1 VIEKYQGDS
10 MRRDRFAIACLFVL
24 LITLV
29 SAGLVS
35 AHTTVTNGPY
45 NVEIGWL
52 DEPPIVGQMNAIV
65 MNLSSSDGQST
76 PVPES
81 ISGLTLTVLYGGQ
94 SKILTL
100 QPLGEDTPGQYVAPI
115 LPMVAGLYTV
125 DVNGT
130 LGTTTVSVQV
140 RPEEVQAPDSVQ
152 FPKAIAV
159 STASSLG
166 PAGWLALAGL
176 AVALAALVLALLS
189 LRKSR

>member
-1 VIEKYQGDS
+1 
-10 MRRDRFAIACLFVL
+10 MA
-24 LITLV
+24 LV
-29 SAGLVS
+29 CAGPVS

-76 PVPES
+76 PVTES
-81 ISGLTLTVLYGGQ
+81 ISGLTLTVSYGGQ
-94 SKILTL
+94 SKVLTL

-115 LPMVAGLYTV
+115 LPTVAGLYTV

-140 RPEEVQAPDSVQ
+140 QPEEVQAPESVQ
-152 FPKAIAV
+152 FPQATAA
-159 STASSLG
+159 STGSSLG

-176 AVALAALVLALLS
+176 VVALAALVLALLS
-189 LRKSR
+189 LRKLR